1 MQIHIAAVGLAHPFE
16 IGYENAGQ
24 LLDET
29 AEALCLAGASCCN
42 TGIVLHNLASV
53 QKAAALLKEMDTDVL
68 LICIATWSEDHHLLD
83 LLSYVDKPVILRA
96 YPHRETGSLCCAHQ
110 IGAVFTDIGRK
121 YEFVYGEA
129 RSVEC
134 ACRTKRLGAACALSN
149 RMEQVRVGAIGGRVK
164 GMTEIAYDE
173 FAIKQ
178 KLGARVV
185 NLDETELTS
194 LVAAMTDEEAENLLE
209 EKKELLTPCKVLSD
223 REAMLESMKY
233 YGALKKLVKDYALEA
248 LAVKCYTTYMG
259 KVCLGYSILAEEG
272 VVGACEGDVTNALT
286 MKLLYELSGLPVNNT
301 DLLYLDEKENT
312 ILFSHCGSSGF
323 SIAQGDIELAPVRL
337 AETGVC
343 SRFLMKTGTVT
354 AVNICGHGEQF
365 RMAVMVGEAVPCG
378 MEFPGNP
385 MKIQF
390 DKKVGRISQDIMKYG
405 IGHHWMVGY
414 GDYREELQS
423 FSSQKGILMYNV
435 DE

>member
-29 AEALCLAGASCCN
+29 AKALCLAGVSCCN

-149 RMEQVRVGAIGGRVK
+149 RMEQVRVGAIGGRVR

-173 FAIKQ
+173 FSIKQ